1 MQIKNVLA
9 TKGTKVFTIRPEQS
23 LKDAV
28 AMLAKHNVGALVV
41 VDAAGKL
48 AGILSERDVIH
59 VADRNANF
67 FNLPV
72 GDVMSKNPIT
82 GSPDDDL
89 LSAERTMTERHF
101 RHLPILE
108 QGKLVGIV
116 SIVDIVKAKVDEYE
130 GEIETLQTQLTRG

>member
-9 TKGTKVFTIRPEQS
+9 TKGIKILTIRPEQS

-28 AMLAKHNVGALVV
+28 AMLVKHNVGALVV
-41 VDAAGKL
+41 VDDVGKL
-48 AGILSERDVIH
+48 AGILSERDIIR
-59 VADRNANF
+59 VADRDTNF
-67 FNLPV
+67 YALPV
-72 GDVMSKNPIT
+72 RDAMTINPIT

-89 LSAERTMTERHF
+89 KSAERTMTERHF

-116 SIVDIVKAKVDEYE
+116 TIGDLVKAKVDQYE
-130 GEIETLQTQLTRG
+130 GEIETLQNQITRG